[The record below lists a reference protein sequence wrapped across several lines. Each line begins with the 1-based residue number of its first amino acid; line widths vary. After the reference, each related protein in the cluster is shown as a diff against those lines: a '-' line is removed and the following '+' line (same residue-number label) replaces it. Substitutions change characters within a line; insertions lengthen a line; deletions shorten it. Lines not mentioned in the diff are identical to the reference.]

1 MNKTSLYHVCLS
13 SHKEVMFRSR
23 ADFYMGFNC
32 LAAAALSTESRLSAE
47 GFMTTHFHALLQTS
61 SLKEVMFRTRHAYS
75 RYFNTKYSR
84 KGRLGERT
92 YFSLETDG
100 YHHTLA
106 ALNYVLRQGVHHGL
120 ANTPFEYPH
129 CSANAYFHQELG
141 KATPQLLPDKSRY
154 RYLPSNVKIP
164 TEYRMSAD
172 GQLLRED
179 VLDVTWVEQ
188 VYISPKS
195 YLYHMNRI
203 ANEHDIIV
211 QKEENQLP
219 PVTLETIEKGVPGF
233 VLKEAQTFEKKRGV
247 RNAMTDLELCS
258 YIDNELLP
266 RLIKGANQSSIYMLP
281 QPERAALANWIWRK
295 SREELYQKGS
305 ADSPFANK
313 TVTEPQLRRCLALE

>member
-1 MNKTSLYHVCLS
+1 
-13 SHKEVMFRSR
+13 
-23 ADFYMGFNC
+23 
-32 LAAAALSTESRLSAE
+32 
-47 GFMTTHFHALLQTS
+47 
-61 SLKEVMFRTRHAYS
+61 
-75 RYFNTKYSR
+75 
-84 KGRLGERT
+84 
-92 YFSLETDG
+92 
-100 YHHTLA
+100 
-106 ALNYVLRQGVHHGL
+106 
-120 ANTPFEYPH
+120 
-129 CSANAYFHQELG
+129 
-141 KATPQLLPDKSRY
+141 
-154 RYLPSNVKIP
+154 
-164 TEYRMSAD
+164 MSAD

-266 RLIKGANQSSIYMLP
+266 RLIKGANQSSIYMLS
-281 QPERAALANWIWRK
+281 QPKRAKLANWIWRK

-313 TVTEPQLRRCLALE
+313 TVTEPQLRRCLVLD